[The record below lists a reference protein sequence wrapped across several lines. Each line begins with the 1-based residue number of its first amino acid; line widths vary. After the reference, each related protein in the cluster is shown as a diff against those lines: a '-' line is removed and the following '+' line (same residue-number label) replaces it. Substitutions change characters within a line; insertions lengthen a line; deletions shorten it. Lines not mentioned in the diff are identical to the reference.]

1 MSELLRDMYP
11 LAVESGIPA
20 TDYWSMTFD
29 EIMVQV
35 QANKKVRERDM
46 RDKAIMDY
54 KLAQLNAYSFND
66 PKKMPGLDEFYG
78 LENERTTES
87 LDGSENPQ
95 SEVSSEDRKWLKQ
108 KADMMQVAAAI
119 KRTNARKQE
128 GG

>member
-1 MSELLRDMYP
+1 MYP

-20 TDYWSMTFD
+20 TEYWAMTFE

-66 PKKMPGLDEFYG
+66 PKKMPKLDEFYG
-78 LENERTTES
+78 LENDQVNES
-87 LDGSENPQ
+87 LDGSEKPQ
-95 SEVSSEDRKWLKQ
+95 SELSAEERKWLKQ

-119 KRTNARKQE
+119 KRTNARKRE